1 MKRIEAFVQPHKL
14 REVISALHG
23 LPNFP
28 GFTVLDAYGQGHG
41 RGDRGGYTYDNREGL
56 LGHRCCLL
64 VVISQDESVSRI
76 VDTIIGAAHTGQQ
89 GDGIIDVVNVDALF
103 RIGKAEAHA

>member
-1 MKRIEAFVQPHKL
+1 MKRIEAIVQPHKL
-14 REVISALHG
+14 NKIISALHG

-41 RGDRGGYTYDNREGL
+41 RGERGGYTYDNREGL

-64 VVISQDESVSRI
+64 VVISQEEGVSQI
-76 VDTIIGAAHTGQQ
+76 VETIIEAAHTGQP
-89 GDGIIDVVNVDALF
+89 GDGIINVVDVDALF
-103 RIGKAEAHA
+103 RIGKAEARA